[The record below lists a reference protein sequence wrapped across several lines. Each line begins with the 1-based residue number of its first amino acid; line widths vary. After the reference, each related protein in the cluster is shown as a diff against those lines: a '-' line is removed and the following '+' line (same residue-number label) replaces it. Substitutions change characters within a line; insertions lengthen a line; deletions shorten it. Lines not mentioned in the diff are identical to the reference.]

1 MGGRHAP
8 RRVEAGAASI
18 VWAATEGAALTG
30 GFYRDGKSA
39 TWA

>member
-18 VWAATEGAALTG
+18 VWAATEESAKTG
-30 GFYRDGKSA
+30 GFYRDGKPA
-39 TWA
+39 TW